1 MNASAAADNQLAATS
16 QPEYEGREVERWLK
30 GVRVSAK
37 EVDVSFFLL
46 LAFSAYSQKPSLLHA
61 LVLHLIKHE
70 RFRQALDELET

>member
-1 MNASAAADNQLAATS
+1 LNASSAADNQLAATS

-37 EVDVSFFLL
+37 EVDVSFSPYLCMQ
-46 LAFSAYSQKPSLLHA
+46 ADSQKPSLLHA